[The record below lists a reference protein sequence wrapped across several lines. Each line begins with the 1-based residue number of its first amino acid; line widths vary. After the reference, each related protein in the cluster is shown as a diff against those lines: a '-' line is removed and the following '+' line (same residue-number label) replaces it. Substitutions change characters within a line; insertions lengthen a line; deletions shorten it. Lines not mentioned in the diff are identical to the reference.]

1 MPKVVF
7 PDPDSPTIPNVCPSK
22 TFMFTLLT
30 AFIKPVVLFKK
41 PFFIGYHTFNS
52 FVDNKGFLL
61 LILTGFPFGSEARSF
76 LV

>member
-1 MPKVVF
+1 
-7 PDPDSPTIPNVCPSK
+7 
-22 TFMFTLLT
+22 MFTLLT

-52 FVDNKGFLL
+52 FVDNKRFLL